1 MSLREQ
7 LQAANTRH
15 AELTA
20 EIKGVMDQYVGVET
34 PADAQAK
41 LDAMFADLD
50 KVGAEAKGAI
60 DSLESKAAQVSRL
73 EEAERFRTES
83 AGKLPGMGMGGSAAA
98 RSKGDDS
105 ERSGI
110 VKRGG
115 WVGAEIKGE
124 FVPVY
129 NEDEFGRSVAFKAS
143 ATPEYGAA
151 FRRYLTALSNDQVGA
166 KAWEVLHGVAAEAK
180 ALSEGTDSAGGF
192 LVPVQMVAD
201 LIRRRPG
208 MAVLAGRA
216 TNITASSDRV
226 WAPRVGAASS
236 DTTMYSSAV
245 SVTDV
250 GEVPAAAAADTNP
263 AFEQVAIT
271 MHALKAETRLSRF
284 LVADAAFN
292 IESLLAEEF
301 GIATMLGKDDRFLTG
316 NGIGKPIGIVN
327 DPNVTTINSGAAA
340 ALTADGIKDLVYGL
354 ASQYRAMSTVV
365 LSTSA
370 LTAIRKL
377 KDGSGRYLWDGGYGD
392 ISGGV
397 PATIEGRPYLVSD
410 FLDSVS
416 ANTYP
421 MFIGDL
427 SAYWTIERQGFTVE
441 VLRELYAGTNQ
452 IGYQGFCRYSGA
464 VVNPQAFRIHKVAA

>member
-15 AELTA
+15 AEISA
-20 EIKGVMDQYVGVET
+20 EIKGVMDEYTGVAT
-34 PADAQAK
+34 PPDVQAK
-41 LDAMFADLD
+41 LDAMFVDLD
-50 KVGAEAKGAI
+50 GAGAEAKAAL
-60 DSLESKAAQVSRL
+60 DELKAKSDQASRL
-73 EEAERFRTES
+73 EEAERFRIES
-83 AGKLPGMGMGGSAAA
+83 AGKLPGMGLGGSAAV
-98 RSKGDDS
+98 RSKGDDP

-124 FVPVY
+124 FIPVY
-129 NEDEFGRSVAFKAS
+129 NEDDFGRSTAFKAS
-143 ATPEYGAA
+143 ATTEYGAA
-151 FRRYLTALSNDQVGA
+151 FRRYLTAMRDDQVGA
-166 KAWEVLHGVAAEAK
+166 KAWEVLHGVASEAK

-226 WAPRVGAASS
+226 WAPRVAAAST
-236 DTTMYSSAV
+236 DATMYSSAV

-250 GEVPAAAAADTNP
+250 GEVPTANAADTGP
-263 AFEQVAIT
+263 TFEQVAIT

-301 GIATMLGKDDRFLTG
+301 GIATLLGKDDRYLTG
-316 NGIGKPIGIVN
+316 NGIGKPVGIVN
-327 DPNVTTINSGAAA
+327 DSTITQINSGSAA

-354 ASQYRAMSTVV
+354 ASQYRSMSTIV

-377 KDGSGRYLWDGGYGD
+377 KDGSGRYLWDAGYGD

-427 SAYWTIERQGFTVE
+427 SAYWTVERQGFTIE

-464 VVNPQAFRIHKVAA
+464 VVNSAAFRIHKVSA